1 MLFFL
6 VVGTVLVVWPQVI
19 SPINKRKHGERLQ
32 KLRSGEAEE
41 FFEERR
47 SLETYRPE
55 SGPLVWRRVLGAM
68 MIVVA
73 VSLLAMPRLA
83 NGG

>member
-1 MLFFL
+1 M
-6 VVGTVLVVWPQVI
+6 
-19 SPINKRKHGERLQ
+19 SKRKHGERLQ
-32 KLRSGEAEE
+32 KLRSGEAED

-55 SGPLVWRRVLGAM
+55 SVPLVWRRVLGAVM
-68 MIVVA
+68 TVVA
-73 VSLLAMPRLA
+73 VTLLALPRLS